1 LRSASGVPRVAFDMI
16 FDGGFSIGG
25 ALSYMTSSGKL
36 EPQGMQPGADL
47 PDGSVFLFAPR
58 AGVMIEA
65 SSGVGLWLRGGF
77 TRTSISSS
85 TPVVINGS
93 TFTENDALTTWD
105 FSLDPALVLVPA
117 PHVAITISGL
127 LEVGV
132 SGTESAHVDG
142 LTQFNPQGSTSTSTD
157 LEEQYSNVNY
167 GVTAGLVAL
176 F

>member
-1 LRSASGVPRVAFDMI
+1 
-16 FDGGFSIGG
+16 
-25 ALSYMTSSGKL
+25 
-36 EPQGMQPGADL
+36 
-47 PDGSVFLFAPR
+47 
-58 AGVMIEA
+58 
-65 SSGVGLWLRGGF
+65 
-77 TRTSISSS
+77 
-85 TPVVINGS
+85 VINGS
-93 TFTENDALTTWD
+93 AFTENDTLTTWD
-105 FSLDPALVLVPA
+105 FSLDPALVLVAA

-142 LTQFNPQGSTSTSTD
+142 LNQFNPQNSGSTPTD